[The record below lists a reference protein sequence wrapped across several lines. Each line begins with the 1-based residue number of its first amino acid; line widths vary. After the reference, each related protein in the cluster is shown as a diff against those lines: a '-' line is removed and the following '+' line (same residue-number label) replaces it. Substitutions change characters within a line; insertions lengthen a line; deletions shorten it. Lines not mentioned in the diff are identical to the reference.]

1 MDANFWMAGTAFF
14 DLGSNASN
22 LRAPIELGKG
32 VFDYGYM
39 AGARIFSNSW
49 GEFQVP
55 KVL

>member
-1 MDANFWMAGTAFF
+1 MAGTAFF